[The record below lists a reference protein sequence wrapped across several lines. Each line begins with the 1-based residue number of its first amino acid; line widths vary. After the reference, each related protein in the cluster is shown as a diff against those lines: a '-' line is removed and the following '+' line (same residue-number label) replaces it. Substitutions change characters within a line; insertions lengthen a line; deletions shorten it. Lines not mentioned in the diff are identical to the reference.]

1 MKTFVRGFAPA
12 VKALDWFDIVWLVY
26 ILGAGVLFG
35 LVMEILMDE
44 FSP

>member
-12 VKALDWFDIVWLVY
+12 VKALDWLDIAWLVY
-26 ILGAGVLFG
+26 VVGMGIVFG
-35 LVMEILMDE
+35 LVMELLMDE